1 MLLRFRA
8 TNHKS
13 LRDTTELV
21 LTKSGFD
28 AVRPRD
34 GDWGAVTNQVVGLF
48 GANASGKST
57 VLDAMSFAAFAV
69 RTSSSW
75 SDREEIPHKPFLLD
89 GESSAQSS
97 AYEFDFTVHGVRH
110 VYGFELTARG
120 IASEWLSNFPKGRRR
135 LLFERS
141 GPEPSDISFSRNLKG
156 ENVRTARL
164 LGGKNLFLSVAAM
177 ANHPDL
183 KRIHHQLSG
192 HMVYADFSEGNQ
204 TRRMEAVKRWL
215 EEERYVRQAHSLL
228 RFADLGI
235 TRVSLEENELTP
247 GLRLVVKRTL
257 SALHEARGEELDE
270 PTFTEFMEG
279 QKKAIAFWHEAGGG
293 AAPRKLDLVDESS
306 GTVAWLAL
314 ALPALREIQYGG
326 TLLVDELDAS
336 LHPHLASALISFF
349 KSPEINPRGAQLVF
363 TSHDTSLMGHLSGES
378 LGADEVWFAEKG
390 GNGVTDLYPL
400 TDFPVKKDQNIER
413 RYLGGRYGAVPSLAW
428 EELRSTLVEITS

>member
-1 MLLRFRA
+1 MRVSGTGHSREGAVPWHRGSPSHTLWFVQRTNNSLTRRETTAKERARVLLRFRA

-57 VLDAMSFAAFAV
+57 VLDAMSFATFVV

-89 GESSAQSS
+89 GASSAQSS

-110 VYGFELTARG
+110 VYGFELTAEG
-120 IASEWLSNFPKGRRR
+120 IASEWLSNFPEGRRR
-135 LLFERS
+135 LLFERT
-141 GPEPSDISFSRNLKG
+141 GPEPADISFSRNLKG

-204 TRRMEAVKRWL
+204 TRRIEAVKRWL

-247 GLRLVVKRTL
+247 GMRLVVKRTL

-270 PTFTEFMEG
+270 PAFTEFMEG

-293 AAPRKLDLVDESS
+293 AAPASS
-306 GTVAWLAL
+306 IWWTRAAAQSPGWPSRCPPSGRSSTAGLFSSTNWTRASIPT
-314 ALPALREIQYGG
+314 LP
-326 TLLVDELDAS
+326 
-336 LHPHLASALISFF
+336 
-349 KSPEINPRGAQLVF
+349 PR
-363 TSHDTSLMGHLSGES
+363 
-378 LGADEVWFAEKG
+378 
-390 GNGVTDLYPL
+390 
-400 TDFPVKKDQNIER
+400 
-413 RYLGGRYGAVPSLAW
+413 
-428 EELRSTLVEITS
+428 